1 MVTMNRRLIVVGALG
16 AALVFGSGVTGP
28 VAGLAQDATPE
39 ADAAAG
45 IPNHIHTGTC
55 AVLGD
60 IVAPLSNL
68 VFEEAGTTAM
78 DVGGTPVGMDDATPA
93 GMDATP
99 TGMGA
104 TPMAGMQAMGVA
116 VPVAVSVTNVELSL
130 DDILAAPHAF
140 NAHDPNDPS
149 IYIACGDISGT
160 PDEQG
165 NLFVGIEEQNGS
177 GLSGAVWLVDDGTG
191 AGTVVTVFL
200 VGGYESTAAPATG
213 DGATPVG

>member
-1 MVTMNRRLIVVGALG
+1 MVTMNRRLVVVGALG
-16 AALVFGSGVTGP
+16 AALVFGSGVTSP
-28 VAGLAQDATPE
+28 VASLAQDATPE
-39 ADAAAG
+39 TGAAAG
-45 IPNHIHTGTC
+45 IPNHIHSGTC
-55 AVLGD
+55 AELGD
-60 IVAPLSNL
+60 VVAPLSNL
-68 VFEEAGTTAM
+68 IFEEAGTTAM
-78 DVGGTPVGMDDATPA
+78 DMGATPT

-104 TPMAGMQAMGVA
+104 TPMAGLQAMGVA

-213 DGATPVG
+213 EGATPVGQDATPVG

>member
-1 MVTMNRRLIVVGALG
+1 MVTMNRRLIVIGALG
-16 AALVFGSGVTGP
+16 AALVFGSGAISP

-39 ADAAAG
+39 AGAAAG
-45 IPNHIHTGTC
+45 IPNHIFSGTC
-55 AVLGD
+55 GEEGD

-78 DVGGTPVGMDDATPA
+78 DMGATPT

-99 TGMGA
+99 TDMGA

-130 DDILAAPHAF
+130 DDILAGPHAF

-149 IYIACGDISGT
+149 MSIACGDISGT

-165 NLFVGIEEQNGS
+165 NLFVGIAEQNGS

-213 DGATPVG
+213 EDATPVG